1 MKYVFFFCLAMSFNS
16 FAEVAPERV
25 GEMLEQMVRENVI
38 SRDEAN
44 KAIGRLKNISPDDWK
59 AIKKKAE
66 SAAKRYPASN
76 AIASNNKIE
85 DVKSLD
91 LDGEQFKTIQ
101 NDLRKI
107 VPQYQD

>member
-1 MKYVFFFCLAMSFNS
+1 MKYVFLFSLLLSTTA

-44 KAIGRLKNISPDDWK
+44 KAIGRLKNISPEDWK
-59 AIKKKAE
+59 AINAKAK
-66 SAAKRYPASN
+66 AAAARYPAST
-76 AIASNNKIE
+76 NKVSHNRIE
-85 DVKSLD
+85 EVKALD

>member
-1 MKYVFFFCLAMSFNS
+1 MKYIFFFCLTLSLNT

-44 KAIGRLKNISPDDWK
+44 KAIGRLKNISPDEWS
-59 AIKKKAE
+59 AINKTAE
-66 SAAKRYPASN
+66 AHAQRYPASS
-76 AIASNNKIE
+76 AKVSNNKIE
-85 DVKSLD
+85 EVKGLD

>member
-1 MKYVFFFCLAMSFNS
+1 MKYIFFFCLSLSFNS

-44 KAIGRLKNISPDDWK
+44 KAIGRLKNISPDEWK
-59 AIKKKAE
+59 AINKSAE
-66 SAAKRYPASN
+66 AAAKRYPASN
-76 AIASNNKIE
+76 SVASNNRIE
-85 DVKSLD
+85 EVKGLD

>member
-1 MKYVFFFCLAMSFNS
+1 MKYVFLFCLALSFNA

-44 KAIGRLKNISPDDWK
+44 KAIGRLKNISPDEWS
-59 AIKKKAE
+59 AINKKAE
-66 SAAKRYPASN
+66 AAAKRYPASN
-76 AIASNNKIE
+76 TVSYNKIE
-85 DVKSLD
+85 EVKALD

>member
-1 MKYVFFFCLAMSFNS
+1 MKYVFFICLALSLNT

-38 SRDEAN
+38 SRDDAN

-59 AIKKKAE
+59 AINQKAE
-66 SAAKRYPASN
+66 AAAGRYPASN
-76 AIASNNKIE
+76 AVASNNRIE
-85 DVKSLD
+85 EVKSLD
-91 LDGEQFKTIQ
+91 LDGKQFKTIQ